1 MKDPVK
7 RLKQTIAV
15 AIVFLII
22 YTGIMLSISQRHYEE
37 LIILDSVNKTEAVRG
52 MVEGYSKTVEEIGKG
67 FFEDENTKVRLMA
80 IRLSDQFA
88 GGEFIGDRFS
98 GDSMAVRMRGGQLE
112 LPPEAEG
119 LFANL
124 SPDMVAGEY
133 TQTRTTW
140 NGGSGSATA
149 EEVFLTSGHI
159 AGELIDAL
167 DSAEDA
173 DFLVIDKNSGNDEDE
188 WTLAYKTGALS
199 KYSSLSDLG
208 ITGKELES
216 ERFWT
221 ATDDGKEYLC
231 SPIETENLSY
241 MLVCCNYVEDEKAA
255 FIGDIIMQ
263 ILFAAVLLAGLITW
277 CYSVHVI
284 SHSCRVCV
292 YDRDAA
298 IYVSGKPDWQ
308 QRSGYAS
315 GTD

>member
-1 MKDPVK
+1 MKDPVN

-15 AIVFLII
+15 AIVFLIV

-159 AGELIDAL
+159 AGEWYCVRWTPVSEYDAYVRTRLSEEKLIDAL

-208 ITGKELES
+208 IT
-216 ERFWT
+216 
-221 ATDDGKEYLC
+221 
-231 SPIETENLSY
+231 
-241 MLVCCNYVEDEKAA
+241 
-255 FIGDIIMQ
+255 
-263 ILFAAVLLAGLITW
+263 
-277 CYSVHVI
+277 
-284 SHSCRVCV
+284 
-292 YDRDAA
+292 
-298 IYVSGKPDWQ
+298 
-308 QRSGYAS
+308 
-315 GTD
+315 

>member
-22 YTGIMLSISQRHYEE
+22 YTGIMLSISQRH
-37 LIILDSVNKTEAVRG
+37 
-52 MVEGYSKTVEEIGKG
+52 EGYSKTVEEIGKG

-159 AGELIDAL
+159 AGESTPLKMRI
-167 DSAEDA
+167 
-173 DFLVIDKNSGNDEDE
+173 FL
-188 WTLAYKTGALS
+188 
-199 KYSSLSDLG
+199 
-208 ITGKELES
+208 
-216 ERFWT
+216 
-221 ATDDGKEYLC
+221 
-231 SPIETENLSY
+231 
-241 MLVCCNYVEDEKAA
+241 
-255 FIGDIIMQ
+255 
-263 ILFAAVLLAGLITW
+263 
-277 CYSVHVI
+277 
-284 SHSCRVCV
+284 
-292 YDRDAA
+292 
-298 IYVSGKPDWQ
+298 
-308 QRSGYAS
+308 
-315 GTD
+315 